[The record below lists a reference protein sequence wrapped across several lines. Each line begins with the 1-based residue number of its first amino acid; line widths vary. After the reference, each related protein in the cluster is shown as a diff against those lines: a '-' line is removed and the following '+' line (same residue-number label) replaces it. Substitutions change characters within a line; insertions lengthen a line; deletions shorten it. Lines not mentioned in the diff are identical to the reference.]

1 MVQKASRQNKEVEF
15 ATQLKQTAQRSV
27 GLDDRCL
34 EVELRIMMR
43 QFMAIAESIREIEQE
58 IRHYTALVLA
68 GYSARLKLDEPL
80 TASWS
85 IGLILEPFIRRVKQ
99 TMQCR
104 ECYLITRFHNITFDL
119 ATCF

>member
-1 MVQKASRQNKEVEF
+1 VINQIYPEIEPLLKKLTTATSIAVLSHYPSRQLLAEANLDELSALVQKASRQNKEVEF

-58 IRHYTALVLA
+58 IRH
-68 GYSARLKLDEPL
+68 
-80 TASWS
+80 
-85 IGLILEPFIRRVKQ
+85 
-99 TMQCR
+99 
-104 ECYLITRFHNITFDL
+104 
-119 ATCF
+119 